1 MQNRKMP
8 ALAWQILIGLL
19 VGIAL
24 GAIIHNQP
32 EWREPILTY
41 ILEPAGTLFIRLIKM
56 IVVPIV
62 ITSLIAGIAGFGNA
76 KKLASIGLKTIIY
89 FEVISTIAMLCGLAA
104 AHIFQPGSGVNIS
117 QLSSADISQYTAAEQ
132 QISHQHTLINTFL
145 NLVPTNIFSA
155 LAQGDMLS
163 IIFFSVLFGL
173 GLSKLPA
180 SSREPVVAVIKGISN
195 AMYKVTAM
203 VMLYV
208 PLGVFALIGTTV
220 ATFGFGSLIPLAKL
234 VFVLYGVVV
243 FFAVAIFGLI
253 ARICGANIF
262 NLIAFIKDEL
272 FLGYSTAS
280 SEAVLPRL
288 MEKMEQYGAPR
299 AISSFVLPTGYS
311 FNLDGS
317 TLYQSLAAMFIAQLY
332 GVNLGIEQQVVLIL
346 TLMVTSKGIAAVPGA
361 SFVVL
366 LATLGSVGLPLEGLA
381 LIAGVDRIM
390 DMARTALNII
400 GNSLAVLVVS
410 KWDGSLALSA
420 AASLKKESPESESL
434 TPNTLVINLNKDKTE
449 P

>member
-1 MQNRKMP
+1 MQKIKMP

-24 GAIIHNQP
+24 GGTIHSQS

-41 ILEPAGTLFIRLIKM
+41 ILQPAGALFIRLIKM

-62 ITSLIAGIAGFGNA
+62 ITSLIAGIASFGNA

-89 FEVISTIAMLCGLAA
+89 FEVISTIAMLCGLAG
-104 AHIFQPGSGVNIS
+104 AHIFQPGTGINIS
-117 QLSSADISQYTAAEQ
+117 QLSSADISQYTATEQ
-132 QISHQHTLINTFL
+132 QISHQHTLINTLL
-145 NLVPTNIFSA
+145 NLVPTNIFAA
-155 LAQGDMLS
+155 LAQGDMLP

-173 GLSKLPA
+173 GLSMLPA
-180 SSREPVVAVIKGISN
+180 PNREPVVAVIKGISN
-195 AMYKVTAM
+195 AMYKVTAI

-208 PLGVFALIGTTV
+208 PFGVFALIGTTV

-234 VFVLYGVVV
+234 VFVLYGMVI
-243 FFAVAIFGLI
+243 FFAVVIFGLI
-253 ARICGANIF
+253 ARMCGANIF
-262 NLIAFIKDEL
+262 NLILFIKDEL
-272 FLGYSTAS
+272 LLGYSTAS

-317 TLYQSLAAMFIAQLY
+317 TLYQSLAAIFIAQLY
-332 GVNLGIEQQVVLIL
+332 GINLGLEQQIVLIL

-420 AASLKKESPESESL
+420 AVSLKKDSPKTETLSS
-434 TPNTLVINLNKDKTE
+434 NTLVMNPKQDRTE
-449 P
+449 S

>member
-1 MQNRKMP
+1 MQKIKMP

-24 GAIIHNQP
+24 GGTIHSQS

-41 ILEPAGTLFIRLIKM
+41 ILQPAGALFIRLIKM

-62 ITSLIAGIAGFGNA
+62 ITSLIAGIASFGNA

-89 FEVISTIAMLCGLAA
+89 FEVISTIAMLCGLAG
-104 AHIFQPGSGVNIS
+104 AHIFQPGTGINIS
-117 QLSSADISQYTAAEQ
+117 QLSSADISQYTATEQ
-132 QISHQHTLINTFL
+132 QISHQHTLINTLL
-145 NLVPTNIFSA
+145 NLVPTNIFAA
-155 LAQGDMLS
+155 LAQGDMLP

-173 GLSKLPA
+173 GLSMLPA
-180 SSREPVVAVIKGISN
+180 PNREPVVAVIKGISN
-195 AMYKVTAM
+195 AMYKVTAI

-208 PLGVFALIGTTV
+208 PFGVFALIGTTV

-234 VFVLYGVVV
+234 VFVLYGMVI
-243 FFAVAIFGLI
+243 FFAVVIFGLI
-253 ARICGANIF
+253 ARMCGANIF
-262 NLIAFIKDEL
+262 NLILFIKDEL
-272 FLGYSTAS
+272 LLGYSTAS

-317 TLYQSLAAMFIAQLY
+317 TLYQSLAAIFIAQLY
-332 GVNLGIEQQVVLIL
+332 GINLGLEQQIVLIF

-420 AASLKKESPESESL
+420 AVSLKKDSPKTETLSS
-434 TPNTLVINLNKDKTE
+434 NTLVMNPKQDRTE
-449 P
+449 S